1 MMKIRKSFVTNSS
14 SSSFVIDLSELTPY
28 TIEVF
33 KNPKLVED
41 QLIPTCEMS
50 REEYMEEADRW
61 DIREENDK
69 LYGYTS
75 MDNFDYS
82 QIFYICGLDWKSHQ
96 SDELA
101 PSLLEE
107 MQKNADEFL
116 EEMEENKNENK
127 K

>member
-1 MMKIRKSFVTNSS
+1 MKIRKSFVTNSS

-41 QLIPTCEMS
+41 QLIPTCDMT

-61 DIREENDK
+61 DIREEDGK
-69 LYGYTS
+69 LYGYTT

-82 QIFYICGLDWKSHQ
+82 QLFYICGLDWDSHK
-96 SDELA
+96 SDEIA
-101 PSLLEE
+101 PSLLKEIVE
-107 MQKNADEFL
+107 NADKFL
-116 EEMEENKNENK
+116 EDIGDDSNEI
-127 K
+127 

>member
-1 MMKIRKSFVTNSS
+1 MKYRTNFITNSS

-41 QLIPTCEMS
+41 QLIPTCDMT

-61 DIREENDK
+61 DVREEDGK
-69 LYGYTS
+69 LYGYTT

-82 QIFYICGLDWKSHQ
+82 QLFYICGLDWDSHK
-96 SDELA
+96 SDEIA
-101 PSLLEE
+101 PSLLKE
-107 MQKNADEFL
+107 MVENADKFL
-116 EEMEENKNENK
+116 EEIGDDSNEI
-127 K
+127 

>member
-1 MMKIRKSFVTNSS
+1 MKIRRSFVTNSS

-41 QLIPTCEMS
+41 QLIPTCDMT

-61 DIREENDK
+61 DIREEDGK
-69 LYGYTS
+69 LYGYTT

-82 QIFYICGLDWKSHQ
+82 QLFYICGLDWDSHK
-96 SDELA
+96 SDEIA
-101 PSLLEE
+101 PSLLKE
-107 MQKNADEFL
+107 MVENADKFL
-116 EEMEENKNENK
+116 EEIGDDSNEI
-127 K
+127 

>member
-1 MMKIRKSFVTNSS
+1 MKIRKSFVTNSS

-41 QLIPTCEMS
+41 QLIPTCDMT

-61 DIREENDK
+61 DIREEDGK
-69 LYGYTS
+69 LYGYTT

-82 QIFYICGLDWKSHQ
+82 QLFYICGLDWDSHK
-96 SDELA
+96 SDEIA
-101 PSLLEE
+101 PSLLKE
-107 MQKNADEFL
+107 MVENADKFL
-116 EEMEENKNENK
+116 EEIGDDSNEI
-127 K
+127 

>member
-1 MMKIRKSFVTNSS
+1 MKIRKSFVTNSS

-41 QLIPTCEMS
+41 QLIPTCDMT

-61 DIREENDK
+61 DIREEDGK
-69 LYGYTS
+69 LYGYTT

-82 QIFYICGLDWKSHQ
+82 QLFYICGLDWDSHK
-96 SDELA
+96 SDEIA
-101 PSLLEE
+101 PSLLKE
-107 MQKNADEFL
+107 MTENADKFL
-116 EEMEENKNENK
+116 EKIGDDSNEI
-127 K
+127 

>member
-1 MMKIRKSFVTNSS
+1 MKIRKSFVTNSS

-41 QLIPTCEMS
+41 QLIPTCDMT

-61 DIREENDK
+61 DIREEDGK
-69 LYGYTS
+69 LYGYTT

-82 QIFYICGLDWKSHQ
+82 QLFYICGLDWDSHK
-96 SDELA
+96 SDEIA
-101 PSLLEE
+101 PSLLKE
-107 MQKNADEFL
+107 MVENADKFL
-116 EEMEENKNENK
+116 EEIGDGNNEI
-127 K
+127 

>member
-1 MMKIRKSFVTNSS
+1 MKIRRSFVTNSS

-41 QLIPTCEMS
+41 QLIPTCDMT

-61 DIREENDK
+61 DIREEDGK
-69 LYGYTS
+69 LYGYTT

-82 QIFYICGLDWKSHQ
+82 QLFYICGLDWDSHK
-96 SDELA
+96 SDEIA
-101 PSLLEE
+101 PSLLKE
-107 MQKNADEFL
+107 MVENADKFL
-116 EEMEENKNENK
+116 EDIGDDSSEI
-127 K
+127 

>member
-1 MMKIRKSFVTNSS
+1 MKIRKSFVTNSS

-41 QLIPTCEMS
+41 QLIPTCDMT

-61 DIREENDK
+61 DIREENGK
-69 LYGYTS
+69 LYGYTT

-82 QIFYICGLDWKSHQ
+82 QLFYICGLDWDSHK
-96 SDELA
+96 SDEIA
-101 PSLLEE
+101 PSLLKE
-107 MQKNADEFL
+107 MVENADKFL
-116 EEMEENKNENK
+116 EEIGDDSNEI
-127 K
+127 

>member
-1 MMKIRKSFVTNSS
+1 MKIRKSFVTNSS

-41 QLIPTCEMS
+41 QLIPTCDMT

-61 DIREENDK
+61 DIREEDGK
-69 LYGYTS
+69 LYGYTT

-82 QIFYICGLDWKSHQ
+82 QLFYICGLDWDSHK
-96 SDELA
+96 SDEIA
-101 PSLLEE
+101 PSLLKE
-107 MQKNADEFL
+107 MVENADKFL
-116 EEMEENKNENK
+116 EEIGDDSNEV
-127 K
+127 

>member
-1 MMKIRKSFVTNSS
+1 MKYRTNFITNSS

-33 KNPKLVED
+33 KNPKLVEK
-41 QLIPTCEMS
+41 QLIPTCDMN

-61 DIREENDK
+61 DIREENGK
-69 LYGYTS
+69 LYGYTT

-82 QIFYICGLDWKSHQ
+82 QIFYICGLDWDSHKSE
-96 SDELA
+96 ELA
-101 PSLLEE
+101 PSLLKE
-107 MQKNADEFL
+107 MVENADNFPYIEGS
-116 EEMEENKNENK
+116 EKNENK

>member
-1 MMKIRKSFVTNSS
+1 MKIRKSFVTNSS

-41 QLIPTCEMS
+41 QLIPTCDMT

-61 DIREENDK
+61 DIREEDGK
-69 LYGYTS
+69 LYGYTT

-82 QIFYICGLDWKSHQ
+82 QLFYICGLDWDSHK
-96 SDELA
+96 SDEIA
-101 PSLLEE
+101 PSLLKE
-107 MQKNADEFL
+107 MVKNADKFL
-116 EEMEENKNENK
+116 EEIGDDNNEI
-127 K
+127 

>member
-1 MMKIRKSFVTNSS
+1 MKIRKSFVTNSS

-41 QLIPTCEMS
+41 QLIPTCDMT

-61 DIREENDK
+61 DIREEDGK
-69 LYGYTS
+69 LYGYTT

-82 QIFYICGLDWKSHQ
+82 QLFYICGLDWDSHK
-96 SDELA
+96 SDEIA
-101 PSLLEE
+101 PSLFKE
-107 MQKNADEFL
+107 MTENADKFL
-116 EEMEENKNENK
+116 EEIGDDSNEI
-127 K
+127 

>member
-1 MMKIRKSFVTNSS
+1 MKIRKSFVTNSS

-41 QLIPTCEMS
+41 QLIPTCDMT

-61 DIREENDK
+61 DIREEDGK
-69 LYGYTS
+69 LYGYTT

-82 QIFYICGLDWKSHQ
+82 QLFYICGLDWDSHK
-96 SDELA
+96 SDEIA
-101 PSLLEE
+101 PSLLKE
-107 MQKNADEFL
+107 MVENADKFL
-116 EEMEENKNENK
+116 EEIGDGSNEI
-127 K
+127 